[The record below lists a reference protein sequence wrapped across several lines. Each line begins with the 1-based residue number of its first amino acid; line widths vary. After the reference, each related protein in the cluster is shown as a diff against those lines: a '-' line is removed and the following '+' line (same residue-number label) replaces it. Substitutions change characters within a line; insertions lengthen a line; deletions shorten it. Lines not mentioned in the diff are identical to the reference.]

1 MTYLKAVAVRYEH
14 DPFPGWVEA
23 QFQQADGST
32 ASFVAKVPE
41 FQEYDRLTR
50 DAVYPIHLEITCDL
64 VSIDRDRQVATV
76 DLCIGIGLYEV
87 ALDQLGS
94 LPDA

>member
-1 MTYLKAVAVRYEH
+1 MTYIRAVAVRYEDDH
-14 DPFPGWVEA
+14 FPGWVAAE
-23 QFQQADGST
+23 FQLADGST

-41 FQEYDRLTR
+41 FQERARLTR
-50 DAVYPIHLEITCDL
+50 DAAYPIPLEIECDL
-64 VSIDRDRQVATV
+64 ASIDRHRGIATV
-76 DLCIGIGLYEV
+76 DLCLGIGLFEV

>member
-1 MTYLKAVAVRYEH
+1 MTYIRAVAVRYEDDH
-14 DPFPGWVEA
+14 FPGWVEA
-23 QFQQADGST
+23 QFEQADGSA

-41 FQEYDRLTR
+41 FQEHDQLTC
-50 DAVYPIHLEITCDL
+50 DAVYPIPLEIECDL
-64 VSIDRDRQVATV
+64 VSIDRARRVATI

-87 ALDQLGS
+87 SLDQLGS